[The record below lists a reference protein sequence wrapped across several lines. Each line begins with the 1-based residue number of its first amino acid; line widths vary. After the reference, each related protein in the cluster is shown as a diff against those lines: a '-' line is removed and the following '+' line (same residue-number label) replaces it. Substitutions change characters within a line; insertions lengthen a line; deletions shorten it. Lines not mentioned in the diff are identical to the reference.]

1 MGFRMRNGSRP
12 TNDRA
17 EAITA
22 RVLEIVRDLAK
33 DLQPRKSVPLDV
45 QLDSDLE
52 RDLGLDSLG
61 RAELLHRLER
71 EFRIQLS
78 EQLLAEAATPM
89 DLVKGVLAAQPA
101 GSLAAELAPLAQL
114 ELPEVV
120 EPTRATTL
128 IEALAEHVRAHGSRP
143 HLHLWQSDDEEK
155 TFSYADLDSSA
166 RRAAAGLMAAG
177 LEPGS
182 RVAIMLPT
190 EFDFFAAF
198 FAVLM
203 AGCIPVPVYPPFRPA
218 QIEEHLRRQ
227 AGILRNAQAC
237 MLITDS
243 RIRPL
248 ATLLKGLVDDLASI
262 TTVAE
267 LSRDGIST
275 SPLPASAETI
285 ALIQYTSGS
294 TGDPKGVV
302 LTHANLLAN
311 IRAMGEVMQ
320 ATSHDRFVSW
330 LPLYHDMGL
339 IGAWL
344 GTLYYGVPAA
354 IMPPLAF
361 MARPSRWLKS
371 IHRHRATLSA
381 APNFAYELCLK
392 SIRDEDIEGLDL
404 SSLRMV
410 ANGAEPVSPHTI
422 ARFTERFGRYGFR
435 PEAMAP
441 VYGLAESSVGLAF
454 PPMGRVPIAD
464 RVDRVRLARDGQAV
478 PAAREDATAL
488 EFVACGQALP
498 RHQIRIVDEAGSEV
512 PDRRQGRLEFKGP
525 SATEGYFRNE
535 EKTRTL
541 FDGEWL
547 DSGDLAYVV
556 DGDVYLTGRIKDMI
570 IRAGRNIYPH
580 ELEEAAG
587 AVEGVRKGCVAV
599 FASRDEHSATERLI
613 VMAETRLTDAAEK
626 NALREKIVQASMALL
641 DMPPDEIALVPPRT
655 VPKTSSGKIRRSAAR
670 AIFESGEISTER
682 RAPWLQLVRLGLDG
696 MAGYARRASR
706 RLSELAYAAYWWLL
720 LAALGLLVWPVVML
734 LPLRAH
740 RHALVGAAGRCF
752 LRMTGAALRVEG
764 GAVPPDSGAI
774 IVANHASYID
784 GLVLSAAIP
793 GEITFVAK
801 QGFERRL
808 LVGPFLRRL
817 GTLFV
822 HRLDAKAGVQ
832 DTETV
837 LEAAKRG
844 ASIVILPEGTF
855 ARMPGLLPFRLG
867 GFLVAAQSCRPV
879 LPVTIKGTRMVLRD
893 VQWFPRRGS
902 ISVHFGEPL
911 HADGTGFDAAVRL
924 RDSARKVILSRLGE
938 PDLAGERVELPA
950 D

>member
-1 MGFRMRNGSRP
+1 MM
-12 TNDRA
+12 DERA
-17 EAITA
+17 KAVAT
-22 RVLEIVRDLAK
+22 RVLAIVRDLAK

-45 QLDSDLE
+45 RPDSDLE

-71 EFRIQLS
+71 EFRIRLS
-78 EQLLAEAATPM
+78 ERLLAEAATPI
-89 DLVKGVLAAQPA
+89 DLVKGVLAAKPA
-101 GSLAAELAPLAQL
+101 DVIAAELAPTPQP
-114 ELPEVV
+114 ELPEIV
-120 EPTRATTL
+120 EPTRVATL
-128 IEALAEHVRAHGSRP
+128 LDALGAHVRAHPSRP
-143 HLHLWQSDDEEK
+143 HLHLWLSDDEEE
-155 TFSYADLDSSA
+155 TFTYSDLDGRA
-166 RRAAAGLMAAG
+166 RTAAAGLMAAG

-190 EFDFFAAF
+190 EIDFFAAF

-203 AGCIPVPVYPPFRPA
+203 AGGIPVPVYPPFRPA
-218 QIEEHLRRQ
+218 QVEEHLRRQ

-237 MLITDS
+237 MLITDQQ
-243 RIRPL
+243 ILPL
-248 ATLLKGLVDDLASI
+248 ATLLRGLVDDLRSI
-262 TTVAE
+262 TTIAD
-267 LSRDGIST
+267 LSQDGSST
-275 SPLPASAETI
+275 SPLPASAETT

-344 GTLYYGVPAA
+344 GCLYYGVPTA

-361 MARPSRWLKS
+361 LARPSRWLQS
-371 IHRHRATLSA
+371 IHKHKATLSA
-381 APNFAYELCLK
+381 APNFAFELCLK
-392 SIRDEDIEGLDL
+392 SIRDEDIKGLDL

-410 ANGAEPVSPHTI
+410 ANGAEPVSPNTI
-422 ARFTERFGRYGFR
+422 ARFTERFKAYGFR
-435 PEAMAP
+435 ATAMAP

-454 PPMGRVPIAD
+454 PPMGRVPIID
-464 RVDRVRLARDGQAV
+464 RVERMRLARDGEAV
-478 PAAREDATAL
+478 PAAGDDATAL

-498 RHQIRIVDEAGSEV
+498 RHQIRIVDEIGREV

-525 SATEGYFRNE
+525 STTKGYFSNE
-535 EKTRTL
+535 EKTRSL

-556 DGDVYLTGRIKDMI
+556 DGDIYLTGRIKDMI

-580 ELEEAAG
+580 ELEEAVG
-587 AVEGVRKGCVAV
+587 AVEGVRKGCVAA
-599 FASRDEHSATERLI
+599 FASRDERSATERLI
-613 VMAETRLTDAAEK
+613 VMAETRLTDVADTD
-626 NALREKIVQASMALL
+626 ALRDKIVQASMALL
-641 DMPPDEIALVPPRT
+641 EMPPDEVVLVAPRT

-670 AIFESGEISTER
+670 ALFESGEISTKK
-682 RAPWLQLVRLGLDG
+682 RALWLQVLRLGLNG
-696 MAGYARRASR
+696 TMGYARRAAR

-720 LAALGLLVWPVVML
+720 LAAMSLLVWPLVML
-734 LPLRAH
+734 LPHRPH
-740 RHALVGAAGRCF
+740 RHAVVRAAGRCF
-752 LRMTGAALRVEG
+752 FRMTGITLSVEG
-764 GAVPPDSGAI
+764 GTVPPASGAI
-774 IVANHASYID
+774 IVANHASYLD
-784 GLVLSAAIP
+784 GLVLSAAVP
-793 GEITFVAK
+793 GELTFVAK
-801 QGFERRL
+801 QGFEARPF
-808 LVGPFLRRL
+808 VGSFLGRL

-837 LEAAKRG
+837 LEAATRG
-844 ASIVILPEGTF
+844 ACIVVLPEGTF
-855 ARMPGLLPFRLG
+855 SRMPGLLPFRLG
-867 GFLVAAQSCRPV
+867 GFLVAVQSRRPV

-893 VQWFPRRGS
+893 VQWFPRRGP
-902 ISVHFGEPL
+902 ISVHFGEL
-911 HADGTGFDAAVRL
+911 MHADGTDFDAAVRL
-924 RDSARKVILSRLGE
+924 RDNARKAILSRLAE

>member
-203 AGCIPVPVYPPFRPA
+203 TGCIPVPVYPPFRPA

-344 GTLYYGVPAA
+344 GTLYYGVPAV

-454 PPMGRVPIAD
+454 PPMGRVPITD

-535 EKTRTL
+535 ETTRTL

-626 NALREKIVQASMALL
+626 NALREKIVQASMSLL
-641 DMPPDEIALVPPRT
+641 EMPPDEIALVPPRT

-670 AIFESGEISTER
+670 TLFESGELSTER
-682 RAPWLQLVRLGLDG
+682 RALWLQVVRLGLDG
-696 MAGYARRASR
+696 ITGYARRASR

-720 LAALGLLVWPVVML
+720 LAALGLVVWPVVML
-734 LPLRAH
+734 LPRRAH

-752 LRMTGAALRVEG
+752 FRMTGVALRVEG
-764 GAVPPDSGAI
+764 GAVSPDSGAI

-801 QGFERRL
+801 QGFESRP

-832 DTETV
+832 DTESV

-844 ASIVILPEGTF
+844 ARIVVLPEGTF

-867 GFLVAAQSCRPV
+867 GFLVAAHSRLPV
-879 LPVTIKGTRMVLRD
+879 LPVTIKGTRMILRD
-893 VQWFPRRGS
+893 VQWFPRRGP

-911 HADGTGFDAAVRL
+911 HADGTDFDAAVRL
-924 RDSARKVILSRLGE
+924 RDSARKSILSRLGE